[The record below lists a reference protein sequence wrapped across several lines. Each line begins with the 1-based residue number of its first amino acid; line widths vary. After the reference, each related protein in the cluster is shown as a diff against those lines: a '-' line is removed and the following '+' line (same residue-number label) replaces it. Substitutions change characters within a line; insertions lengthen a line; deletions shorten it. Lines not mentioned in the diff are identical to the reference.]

1 MFVVFVFSDS
11 TTTDD
16 SSAHTTTTT
25 TTATTATGDSDG
37 GCVVF
42 VGNARVH
49 ARELRELFEPYGVV
63 QKTWRAGPKPYGLV
77 TMSSREEALAA
88 VESLNGRRVDGR
100 ALQVSLKRT
109 PPPPPGM

>member
-1 MFVVFVFSDS
+1 MCVFVFSDS

-25 TTATTATGDSDG
+25 ATGDGDS

-63 QKTWRAGPKPYGLV
+63 RKTWKTAKPYGLV

-88 VESLNGRRVDGR
+88 IESLNGRRVGGQQLR
-100 ALQVSLKRT
+100 VALKTTPTSSPSSS
-109 PPPPPGM
+109 PPPET

>member
-1 MFVVFVFSDS
+1 MFVFVFSDS

-16 SSAHTTTTT
+16 TSAPV
-25 TTATTATGDSDG
+25 TATATAGDSDG

-49 ARELRELFEPYGVV
+49 ARELRELFEPYGIVR
-63 QKTWRAGPKPYGLV
+63 KTWRAGPKPYGLV

-88 VESLNGRRVDGR
+88 IESLNGRRVGGQQLR
-100 ALQVSLKRT
+100 VALKATSSSSLET
-109 PPPPPGM
+109 

>member
-1 MFVVFVFSDS
+1 MCVFVFSDS

-25 TTATTATGDSDG
+25 ATGDGDS